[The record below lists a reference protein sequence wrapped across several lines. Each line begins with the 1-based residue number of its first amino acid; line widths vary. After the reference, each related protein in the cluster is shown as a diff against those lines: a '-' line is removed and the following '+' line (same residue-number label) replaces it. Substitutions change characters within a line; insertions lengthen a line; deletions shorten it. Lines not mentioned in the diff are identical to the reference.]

1 VSASAKDG
9 APAMTAPPGGR
20 RPAAARSRRRWSAY
34 LVGGSDP
41 ERLVLVALFVFA
53 TLVGAAMVAAPDWA
67 PITAIILP
75 MVLGGLLLG
84 PRPLPWFVI
93 YNLVLLTLALPKL
106 PSSTLRGVVSI
117 GVLFL
122 LAFIIMV
129 GSFRRTRLGIAGS
142 MGEAMLADL
151 SDRIQGQGVL
161 PDLPEPW
168 HAESVIRS
176 AGGTR
181 FSGDFFVVGDVDSG
195 RLDVSVVDVSGKG
208 DRAGTRALLL
218 AGAMGGLV
226 TALEP
231 DKFLPATNAY
241 LLNHPWQDGFAT
253 AVHLSVDL
261 ESGLFRV
268 WTAGHPPALHWRAG
282 AGRWTPLD
290 SEGPMLG
297 LIPEADFHEAGG
309 VLRSGDALMLYTDG
323 MVETR
328 TTDIGIGIDRL
339 IGQADRRL
347 RGNFGGGA
355 KTLVDSAGNRAD
367 DRALLM
373 VWRD

>member
-1 VSASAKDG
+1 VLLA
-9 APAMTAPPGGR
+9 
-20 RPAAARSRRRWSAY
+20 
-34 LVGGSDP
+34 GSQPD
-41 ERLVLVALFVFA
+41 RLLFAALFFFA
-53 TLVGAAMVAAPDWA
+53 TTVGALMVATPDWA

-84 PRPLPWFVI
+84 PRALPWFII
-93 YNLVLLTLALPKL
+93 YNLVLLTLALPEL
-106 PSSTLRGVVSI
+106 PNLTFRAIVSI
-117 GVLFL
+117 AVLFV
-122 LAFIIMV
+122 LAFILMV
-129 GSFRRTRLGIAGS
+129 GSFRRSRLGIAGS
-142 MGEAMLADL
+142 MGESMLADL

-161 PDLPEPW
+161 PDLPDPW

-181 FSGDFFVVGDVDSG
+181 FSGDFFVVGDVESG

-231 DKFLPATNAY
+231 GEFLTATNAY

-253 AVHLSVDL
+253 AVHLSIDL
-261 ESGLFRV
+261 PSGAFHV

-282 AGRWTPLD
+282 AGRWTPLE

-297 LIPEADFHEAGG
+297 LIPDADFHEADGI
-309 VLRSGDALMLYTDG
+309 LRSGDALMLYTDG

-339 IGQADRRL
+339 IGQADRKL
-347 RGNFGGGA
+347 RSNFAGGA
-355 KTLVDSAGNRAD
+355 KTLVDSIGSRSD
-367 DRALLM
+367 DRALLL

>member
-1 VSASAKDG
+1 
-9 APAMTAPPGGR
+9 M
-20 RPAAARSRRRWSAY
+20 
-34 LVGGSDP
+34 GGSDP

-53 TLVGAAMVAAPDWA
+53 TLVGAAMVAVPDEA

-106 PSSTLRGVVSI
+106 PSTTLRGVVSI

-129 GSFRRTRLGIAGS
+129 GSFRRTRLGIAGT
-142 MGEAMLADL
+142 MGESMLADL

-161 PDLPEPW
+161 PDLPQPW

-297 LIPEADFHEAGG
+297 LIPDADFHEAGG

-367 DRALLM
+367 DRALLL

>member
-1 VSASAKDG
+1 MSS
-9 APAMTAPPGGR
+9 PTGR
-20 RPAAARSRRRWSAY
+20 RPAPYRARRRWSTY
-34 LVGGSDP
+34 LAGSQP
-41 ERLVLVALFVFA
+41 ESLVFAALFFFT
-53 TLVGAAMVAAPDWA
+53 TLVGVLMQAFPSFVSTTTIA
-67 PITAIILP
+67 LP
-75 MVLGGLLLG
+75 LVMGALFLG

-93 YNLVLLTLALPKL
+93 YNLVLLTLALPKV
-106 PSSTLRGVVSI
+106 PSFNSRTYFTTGVM
-117 GVLFL
+117 FL
-122 LAFIIMV
+122 LAFIVMMT
-129 GSFRRTRLGIAGS
+129 SFRRTRLGIAGS
-142 MGEAMLADL
+142 MGESMLADL

-161 PDLPEPW
+161 PDLPVPW

-181 FSGDFFVVGDVDSG
+181 FSGDFFVVGDTASG

-208 DRAGTRALLL
+208 DRACTRALLL

-231 DKFLPATNAY
+231 RQFLPATNAY
-241 LLNHPWQDGFAT
+241 LINHPWQDGFAT
-253 AVHLSVDL
+253 AVHLSIDL
-261 ESGLFRV
+261 TSGVFRV

-282 AGRWTPLD
+282 AGRWTPLE

-297 LIPEADFHEAGG
+297 LIPGADFHDAGG
-309 VLRSGDALMLYTDG
+309 TLRSGDALMLYTDG

-328 TTDIGIGIDRL
+328 NTDIGIGIDRL

-347 RGNFGGGA
+347 RGNFAGGVR
-355 KTLVDSAGNRAD
+355 TLVDSIGSRSD
-367 DRALLM
+367 DRALLL

>member
-1 VSASAKDG
+1 
-9 APAMTAPPGGR
+9 MTPPTR
-20 RPAAARSRRRWSAY
+20 QRPASGRARRRWSTLLA
-34 LVGGSDP
+34 GSQPD
-41 ERLVLVALFVFA
+41 RLVLAALFFFA
-53 TLVGAAMVAAPDWA
+53 TLVGVLMQAFPSFVSTTTIA
-67 PITAIILP
+67 LP
-75 MVLGGLLLG
+75 LVMGGLFLG

-93 YNLVLLTLALPKL
+93 YNLVLLTLALPKV
-106 PSSTLRGVVSI
+106 PSLTGRVYFTTGVM
-117 GVLFL
+117 FL
-122 LAFIIMV
+122 LAFIVLMT
-129 GSFRRTRLGIAGS
+129 SFRRTRLGIAGS
-142 MGEAMLADL
+142 MGESMLVDL

-161 PDLPEPW
+161 PDLPVPW

-181 FSGDFFVVGDVDSG
+181 FSGDFFVVGDTATG

-226 TALEP
+226 TAVEP
-231 DKFLPATNAY
+231 QEFLPATNTY

-261 ESGLFRV
+261 ASGAYHV

-282 AGRWTPLD
+282 AGRWSPLE

-297 LIPEADFHEAGG
+297 LIPDADFHRATGI
-309 VLRSGDALMLYTDG
+309 LRSGDALMLYTDG

-339 IGQADRRL
+339 IGQADRQL
-347 RGNFGGGA
+347 RGNFSGGVR
-355 KTLVDSAGNRAD
+355 TLVDAIGSRSD
-367 DRALLM
+367 DRALLL

>member
-1 VSASAKDG
+1 MTSPAG
-9 APAMTAPPGGR
+9 A
-20 RPAAARSRRRWSAY
+20 RPASGRARRRFAG
-34 LVGGSDP
+34 LLAGSQPD
-41 ERLVLVALFVFA
+41 RLVFASLFLFA
-53 TLVGAAMVAAPDWA
+53 TLVGVAMQAFPTIVSIP
-67 PITAIILP
+67 AISLP
-75 MVLGGLLLG
+75 VVMGGLFLG

-93 YNLVLLTLALPKL
+93 YNLVLLTLALPKV
-106 PSSTLRGVVSI
+106 PNFSTRSVFTT

-122 LAFIIMV
+122 LAFIVMLT
-129 GSFRRTRLGIAGS
+129 SFRRSRLGIAGS
-142 MGEAMLADL
+142 MGESMLADL

-161 PDLPEPW
+161 PDLPAPW

-181 FSGDFFVVGDVDSG
+181 FAGDFFVVGDTESG

-226 TALEP
+226 TALPPEE
-231 DKFLPATNAY
+231 FLPATNAY

-261 ESGLFRV
+261 RSGAYRV

-282 AGRWTPLD
+282 AGRWSPLE

-297 LIPEADFHEAGG
+297 LIPDTDFHEADG

-339 IGQADRRL
+339 IGQADRLL
-347 RGNFGGGA
+347 RSNFAGGA
-355 KTLVDSAGNRAD
+355 KTLVDSAGSRSD
-367 DRALLM
+367 DRALLL

>member
-1 VSASAKDG
+1 MIS
-9 APAMTAPPGGR
+9 TAGQ
-20 RPAAARSRRRWSAY
+20 RPASDRARRRWSVRMAGAQPDRLVFAGLFCFAS
-34 LVGGSDP
+34 LVGVLMQVFPDVVSIP
-41 ERLVLVALFVFA
+41 AIALPLV
-53 TLVGAAMVAAPDWA
+53 M
-67 PITAIILP
+67 
-75 MVLGGLLLG
+75 GGLFLG

-93 YNLVLLTLALPKL
+93 YNLVLLTMALPQV
-106 PSSTLRGVVSI
+106 PSFTSRAVVTTA
-117 GVLFL
+117 VMFL
-122 LAFIIMV
+122 LAFIVMLT
-129 GSFRRTRLGIAGS
+129 SFRRSRLGVAGT
-142 MGEAMLADL
+142 MGESMLADL

-161 PDLPEPW
+161 PDLPRPW

-181 FSGDFFVVGDVDSG
+181 FSGDFFVVGDIDSG

-226 TALEP
+226 TALRPEE
-231 DKFLPATNAY
+231 FLPATNAY

-253 AVHLSVDL
+253 AVHLSVDMG
-261 ESGLFRV
+261 SGVFHV
-268 WTAGHPPALHWRAG
+268 GTAGHPPALHWRAG
-282 AGRWTPLD
+282 AGRWTPLA

-297 LIPEADFHEAGG
+297 LIPDAEFHEAGG
-309 VLRSGDALMLYTDG
+309 VLRAGDALMLYTDG

-328 TTDIGIGIDRL
+328 STDIGIGIDRL

-347 RGNFGGGA
+347 RSNFVGGA
-355 KTLVDSAGNRAD
+355 KTLVDSVGGRSD
-367 DRALLM
+367 DRALLL

>member
-1 VSASAKDG
+1 VTSHAG
-9 APAMTAPPGGR
+9 P
-20 RPAAARSRRRWSAY
+20 RPASARSRRRVSSLLATAQP
-34 LVGGSDP
+34 D
-41 ERLVLVALFVFA
+41 RLVLLALLVFA
-53 TLVGAAMVAAPDWA
+53 SVAGAAMLVFPDQV

-75 MVLGGLLLG
+75 MVTGGLFLG

-93 YNLVLLTLALPKL
+93 YNLVLLTLALPKV
-106 PSSTLRGVVSI
+106 PTLTFRTVASI
-117 GVLFL
+117 VVLFL
-122 LAFIIMV
+122 LGFIIMV
-129 GSFRRTRLGIAGS
+129 GSFRRSRLGIAGA
-142 MGEAMLADL
+142 MGESMLEEL

-161 PDLPEPW
+161 PDLPAPW

-181 FSGDFFVVGDVDSG
+181 FAGDFFVVGGTETG
-195 RLDVSVVDVSGKG
+195 RLDVAVVDVSGKG

-231 DKFLPATNAY
+231 PEFLSAANAY
-241 LLNHPWQDGFAT
+241 LINHPWQDGFAT
-253 AVHLSVDL
+253 AAHLSLDL
-261 ESGLFRV
+261 DSGAFRI

-282 AGRWTPLD
+282 AGRWTPLE

-297 LIPEADFHEAGG
+297 LMDDADFREASG
-309 VLRSGDALMLYTDG
+309 VLRPGDALMLYTDG

-328 TTDIGIGIDRL
+328 RDDIGIGIDRL

-347 RGNFGGGA
+347 RSNFVGGA
-355 KTLVDSAGNRAD
+355 KTLVDSAGSRGD
-367 DRALLM
+367 DRALML

>member
-1 VSASAKDG
+1 
-9 APAMTAPPGGR
+9 M
-20 RPAAARSRRRWSAY
+20 
-34 LVGGSDP
+34 GGSEP
-41 ERLVLVALFVFA
+41 ERLVLVSMFVFA
-53 TLVGAAMVAAPDWA
+53 TLVGVAMVAAPEWA

-75 MVLGGLLLG
+75 MVMGGLFLP
-84 PRPLPWFVI
+84 PRPLPWFIV

-106 PSSTLRGVVSI
+106 PTLTTRSVVSI
-117 GVLFL
+117 AVLFL

-129 GSFRRTRLGIAGS
+129 ASFRRSRLGIAGS
-142 MGEAMLADL
+142 MGESMLADL

-161 PDLPEPW
+161 PALSEPW

-181 FSGDFFVVGDVDSG
+181 FSGDFFVVGDIGSG

-231 DKFLPATNAY
+231 RAFLPATNAY

-261 ESGLFRV
+261 ASGAFAV

-282 AGRWTPLD
+282 AGRWTPLQ

-297 LIPEADFHEAGG
+297 LIPDAEFHEAGG

-339 IGQADRRL
+339 IGQADRQL
-347 RGNFGGGA
+347 RSNFSGGA
-355 KTLVDSAGNRAD
+355 KTLVDSIGSRSD
-367 DRALLM
+367 DRALLL

>member
-1 VSASAKDG
+1 
-9 APAMTAPPGGR
+9 MTAPSAGR
-20 RPAAARSRRRWSAY
+20 RPATARSRRRWSAF
-34 LVGGSDP
+34 L
-41 ERLVLVALFVFA
+41 
-53 TLVGAAMVAAPDWA
+53 A
-67 PITAIILP
+67 PITLIALP
-75 MVLGGLLLG
+75 MVMGGLFLA
-84 PRPLPWFVI
+84 PRALPWFII

-106 PSSTLRGVVSI
+106 PNLTLRSVVSI

-122 LAFIIMV
+122 LAFIIMI
-129 GSFRRTRLGIAGS
+129 GSFRRSRLGIAGS
-142 MGEAMLADL
+142 MGESMLVDL

-161 PDLPEPW
+161 PTLPEPW

-231 DKFLPATNAY
+231 REFLPATNAY

-253 AVHLSVDL
+253 AVHLSVDMT
-261 ESGLFRV
+261 SGVFAV

-282 AGRWTPLD
+282 AGRWTPLE

-297 LIPEADFHEAGG
+297 LIPDADFHEAGG
-309 VLRSGDALMLYTDG
+309 VLRSGDALMMYTDG

-339 IGQADRRL
+339 IGQADQRL
-347 RGNFGGGA
+347 RSNFAGGA
-355 KTLVDSAGNRAD
+355 KTLVDLVGGRSD
-367 DRALLM
+367 DRALLL

>member
-1 VSASAKDG
+1 VTYI
-9 APAMTAPPGGR
+9 TAN
-20 RPAAARSRRRWSAY
+20 SE
-34 LVGGSDP
+34 P
-41 ERLVLVALFVFA
+41 ERLALITMVVFA
-53 TLVGAAMVAAPDWA
+53 TIVGAAMMAVPDQV
-67 PITAIILP
+67 PVTAILLP

-84 PRPLPWFVI
+84 PRPLPWFII
-93 YNLVLLTLALPKL
+93 YNLVLLTLAVPEVPEL
-106 PSSTLRGVVSI
+106 SFRAVVSI
-117 GVLFL
+117 VVLFVL
-122 LAFIIMV
+122 GFIIMV
-129 GSFRRTRLGIAGS
+129 GSFRRSRLGIAGT
-142 MGEAMLADL
+142 MGESMLADL

-161 PDLPEPW
+161 PDLPQPW

-181 FSGDFFVVGDVDSG
+181 FAGDFVVVGDVESG

-231 DKFLPATNAY
+231 REFLPATNAY

-261 ESGLFRV
+261 HSGAFHV

-282 AGRWTPLD
+282 AGRWTPLS

-297 LIPEADFHEAGG
+297 LIPDADFHDAGG
-309 VLRSGDALMLYTDG
+309 ILRSGDAVMLYTDG

-339 IGQADRRL
+339 IGQADRKL
-347 RGNFGGGA
+347 RSNFAGGA
-355 KTLVDSAGNRAD
+355 KTLVDSIGSRSD
-367 DRALLM
+367 DRALLL

>member
-1 VSASAKDG
+1 MTSAAG
-9 APAMTAPPGGR
+9 Q
-20 RPAAARSRRRWSAY
+20 RPASDRARLRWSVLLA
-34 LVGGSDP
+34 GSQPD
-41 ERLVLVALFVFA
+41 RLVFAALFCFA
-53 TLVGAAMVAAPDWA
+53 TVVGIFMQAFPNVVSIPTIAVPLVM
-67 PITAIILP
+67 
-75 MVLGGLLLG
+75 GGLFLG

-93 YNLVLLTLALPKL
+93 YNLVLLTLALPKV
-106 PSSTLRGVVSI
+106 PSFTSRSAFTTGVM
-117 GVLFL
+117 FL
-122 LAFIIMV
+122 LAFIVMLT
-129 GSFRRTRLGIAGS
+129 SFRRSRLGIAGS
-142 MGEAMLADL
+142 MGESMLADL

-161 PDLPEPW
+161 PALPMPW

-181 FSGDFFVVGDVDSG
+181 FAGDFVVVGDVDSG

-231 DKFLPATNAY
+231 QEFLPATNAY

-261 ESGLFRV
+261 TSGAFQV

-282 AGRWTPLD
+282 AGRWTPLE

-297 LIPEADFHEAGG
+297 LIPDAEFFEAGG

-347 RGNFGGGA
+347 RSNFAGGA
-355 KTLVDSAGNRAD
+355 KTLVDSIGSRSD
-367 DRALLM
+367 DRALLL

>member
-1 VSASAKDG
+1 MA
-9 APAMTAPPGGR
+9 APAGV
-20 RPAAARSRRRWSAY
+20 RPVSGRSRRRMSSLLAT
-34 LVGGSDP
+34 SQPD
-41 ERLVLVALFVFA
+41 RLALLSMFVFA
-53 TLVGAAMVAAPDWA
+53 TVVGAAMLLFPDQV
-67 PITAIILP
+67 PVTTIILP
-75 MVLGGLLLG
+75 MVMGGLILG

-93 YNLVLLTLALPKL
+93 YNLVWLTLALPEL
-106 PSSTLRGVVSI
+106 PTLNSRAVVSI
-117 GVLFL
+117 VVLFL
-122 LAFIIMV
+122 LGFIIMIA
-129 GSFRRTRLGIAGS
+129 SFRRSRLGIAGT
-142 MGEAMLADL
+142 MGETMLTEL

-161 PDLPEPW
+161 PRLPRPW

-181 FSGDFFVVGDVDSG
+181 FAGDFFVVGGTETG
-195 RLDVSVVDVSGKG
+195 RLDVAVVDVSGKG

-226 TALEP
+226 TAVEP
-231 DKFLPATNAY
+231 PEFLHATNTY
-241 LLNHPWQDGFAT
+241 LINHPWQDGFAT

-261 ESGLFRV
+261 DSGAFRI

-297 LIPEADFHEAGG
+297 LIDEPDFRQASG
-309 VLRSGDALMLYTDG
+309 VLRPGDALMLYTDG

-328 TTDIGIGIDRL
+328 HSDIGIGIDRL

-347 RGNFGGGA
+347 RSKFEGGA
-355 KTLVDSAGNRAD
+355 KTLVDSTGTRND
-367 DRALLM
+367 DRALLL